1 MRFLIMLLGSIEA
14 GGTKF
19 VCAVGDE
26 NFNEIDKKIIPTTT
40 PEETLEASI
49 EFFKQYPELTALS
62 IASFGPIDTNPAS
75 EKYGYIT
82 DTPKVKWQNCNFVG
96 TMTDALNIP
105 VYWTTDVNGSVYG
118 EYVNLKDKYDNP
130 ALVYYTLG
138 TGVGAGAIQDGRFIG
153 GISTPE
159 MGHVRLQ
166 RHPADLNFTGICPYH
181 HDCLEGLVAGPTFKA
196 RLGISGEDVPDNHP
210 VWDIMAYYVAQA
222 AVQVTAILRPQ
233 KIIFGGS
240 VSRPA
245 FLERVRKQFA
255 MLWNDYLPVGSLDEY
270 IVNPSVPENGSAT
283 LGNFA
288 LAKHL
293 IETNK

>member
-1 MRFLIMLLGSIEA
+1 M
-14 GGTKF
+14 
-19 VCAVGDE
+19 
-26 NFNEIDKKIIPTTT
+26 
-40 PEETLEASI
+40 
-49 EFFKQYPELTALS
+49 
-62 IASFGPIDTNPAS
+62 
-75 EKYGYIT
+75 
-82 DTPKVKWQNCNFVG
+82 
-96 TMTDALNIP
+96 
-105 VYWTTDVNGSVYG
+105 
-118 EYVNLKDKYDNP
+118 
-130 ALVYYTLG
+130 
-138 TGVGAGAIQDGRFIG
+138 GAGAIQDGRFIG

-166 RHPADLNFTGICPYH
+166 RHPVDLNFTGICPYH

-270 IVNPSVPENGSAT
+270 IVNPSVPGNGSAT

-293 IETNK
+293 IEKDK